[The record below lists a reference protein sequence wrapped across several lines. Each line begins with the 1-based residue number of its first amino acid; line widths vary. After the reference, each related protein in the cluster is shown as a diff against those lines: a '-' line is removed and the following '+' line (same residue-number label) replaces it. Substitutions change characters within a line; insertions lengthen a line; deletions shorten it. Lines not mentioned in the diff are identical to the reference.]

1 MRQLRAVFG
10 KALSKSVEAFREI
23 DVEELYPTLSDSQ
36 KKNAADMCKQL
47 IANMR
52 DNMER
57 EFDEIVEKTRVC
69 EQLNTL
75 DKLIV
80 QQSKMKTG
88 GRRRPAIGPNP
99 LETLHDKILDLKRA
113 KRDAL
118 SKKLAACQEE
128 IKQLETKKAELSSVE
143 KENNRNLTSIL
154 AKVSSTRT
162 A

>member
-1 MRQLRAVFG
+1 MLLCRG
-10 KALSKSVEAFREI
+10 NSTKSLKRH
-23 DVEELYPTLSDSQ
+23 
-36 KKNAADMCKQL
+36 
-47 IANMR
+47 
-52 DNMER
+52 
-57 EFDEIVEKTRVC
+57 
-69 EQLNTL
+69 
-75 DKLIV
+75 
-80 QQSKMKTG
+80 G
-88 GRRRPAIGPNP
+88 PAIGPNP